1 MKWPLGRYANYLQLD
16 VHTPSAVTAST
27 TGIAVTQSVIELTAA
42 TAVALVRSPCVPR
55 NRTNRAKISSADR
68 RCLQHFSQP
77 REIQMC

>member
-42 TAVALVRSPCVPR
+42 TAVALVRSRV
-55 NRTNRAKISSADR
+55 RTAQPDQSRQNQFR
-68 RCLQHFSQP
+68 RSPLLAALFTAA
-77 REIQMC
+77 